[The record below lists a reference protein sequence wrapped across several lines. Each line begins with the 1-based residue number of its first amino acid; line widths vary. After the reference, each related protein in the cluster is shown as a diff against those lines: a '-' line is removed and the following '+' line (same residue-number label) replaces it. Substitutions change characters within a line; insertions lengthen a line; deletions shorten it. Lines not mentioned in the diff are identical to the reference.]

1 MSYTTAEK
9 LVEIKIER
17 NNEQRKIIELENEIL
32 KREMKIRYRIIE
44 CNIKKIDIIKQINAI
59 EELQK
64 IEYSLEREA
73 KVTALTNEVNTLNV
87 DINDLLEKNINDV
100 EERKKAI
107 RKALLLNSS
116 IPEKTIV
123 TNFKMR

>member
-73 KVTALTNEVNTLNV
+73 EVTALTNEVNTLNV

-123 TNFKMR
+123 TNFKIR